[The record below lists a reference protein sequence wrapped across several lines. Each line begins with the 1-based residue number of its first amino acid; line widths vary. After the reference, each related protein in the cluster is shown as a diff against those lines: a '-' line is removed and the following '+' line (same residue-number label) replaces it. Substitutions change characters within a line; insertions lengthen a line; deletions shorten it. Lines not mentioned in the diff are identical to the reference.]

1 MMTLPWDIPI
11 PIITHALSLIIILV
25 LLTILQRQRAQIRQ
39 LRFQIQ
45 KEQRRRE
52 TPFLNFIIDRH
63 SLALRLIN
71 EGDIMVKHIEIEEIT
86 TVVDVG
92 FQKTLTLKFKPIDQ
106 LKPGDSALLEL
117 MILENGQPL
126 PPGMLQRLGGLIL
139 SMSFTAYIHCK
150 TMADIPFC
158 LELIKNGREC
168 TLSRIALTEDS
179 DDQ

>member
-1 MMTLPWDIPI
+1 MILPSWDIPI
-11 PIITHALSLIIILV
+11 IIHAISLIIILA
-25 LLTILQRQRAQIRQ
+25 LLTMLHRQRAQIRQ
-39 LRFQIQ
+39 LRFLIK
-45 KEQRRRE
+45 KEQQRRE
-52 TPFLNFIIDRH
+52 TPFLNFIIDRQ

-71 EGDIMVKHIEIEEIT
+71 DGDVMVKNIEIEEIT

-106 LKPGDSALLEL
+106 LKPGDSVLLEL
-117 MILENGQPL
+117 MILENEQPL
-126 PPGMLQRLGGLIL
+126 PPGLLQRMGGLIL

-158 LELIKNGREC
+158 LELIKNRREC
-168 TLSRIALTEDS
+168 TLSRIALADDS